1 MPRIVL
7 RSWFFLSPLPIIE
20 DHYDLMK
27 KIPYHKANL
36 KVKVKPRT
44 FLFLFLVSWVFWII
58 LSSKSISEHKI
69 PRMGNALRLICGYCC
84 KPTSDSDS
92 LGHHGVTPQT
102 VGVSA
107 LAHDLYTFEITSQVR
122 SLSDQSLLSSSIASI
137 HKLSTFDPSGKVK
150 SFQYRSVDDIHFLQ
164 HIYMIVGFMN

>member
-1 MPRIVL
+1 MPRTVPSPL
-7 RSWFFLSPLPIIE
+7 DLSLTLPIIN
-20 DHYDLMK
+20 DLMV

-36 KVKVKPRT
+36 KVKVKPRI
-44 FLFLFLVSWVFWII
+44 FLLLFWVSWFLWIL
-58 LSSKSISEHKI
+58 LSSESISEHKI

-92 LGHHGVTPQT
+92 LGHHGVTTQT

-137 HKLSTFDPSGKVK
+137 HKLSAFDPLGNASL
-150 SFQYRSVDDIHFLQ
+150 FNTDQ
-164 HIYMIVGFMN
+164 